1 MPPAVPRTRP
11 ATAFA
16 GCEGG
21 GGAGST
27 GILGGYGAESDEE
40 IVDVGGDGDLETS
53 PEPKSK
59 NSSALHAVTADSK
72 RYIRGHTN
80 PHGRS
85 RTNAGLM
92 PSW

>member
-27 GILGGYGAESDEE
+27 GLLEGDGAESDGE
-40 IVDVGGDGDLETS
+40 IVDFGVVGIWRLA
-53 PEPKSK
+53 P
-59 NSSALHAVTADSK
+59 N
-72 RYIRGHTN
+72 
-80 PHGRS
+80 RS
-85 RTNAGLM
+85 RKTAEHYTRLPQTARGV
-92 PSW
+92 

>member
-11 ATAFA
+11 VTAFA
-16 GCEGG
+16 GCGGG

-27 GILGGYGAESDEE
+27 GLLGGDDAESDGE
-40 IVDVGGDGDLETS
+40 IVDFGGGEDLETI

-72 RYIRGHTN
+72 GCIRGRT
-80 PHGRS
+80 PGEGPTAVRCLQGRK
-85 RTNAGLM
+85 N
-92 PSW
+92 